1 LSLDETVKMVKE
13 RDRKLGRLISTMSYN
28 YPVLQVM
35 GYRKMN
41 KTNEVEVE
49 PTTIN
54 IFDLRKD
61 QEYNTTP

>member
-1 LSLDETVKMVKE
+1 
-13 RDRKLGRLISTMSYN
+13 MSYN

-41 KTNEVEVE
+41 KRNEVEVE